1 MTYHNEQMDKP
12 RMTRRNWAAMVAAA
26 PLAAQVSSTPQNA
39 PPLSAPEP
47 DKAAAEVRKVSDRLA
62 QTEVPMAV
70 EPAFSFR
77 A

>member
-1 MTYHNEQMDKP
+1 ML
-12 RMTRRNWAAMVAAA
+12 AAA
-26 PLAAQVSSTPQNA
+26 PVAAQVAATPQNP
-39 PPLSAPEP
+39 PPLSAPAPE
-47 DKAAAEVRKVSDRLA
+47 KAAADVRKVSERLA

>member
-1 MTYHNEQMDKP
+1 VAYHNDQMDKP
-12 RMTRRNWAAMVAAA
+12 RMTRRSWAAIVAAA
-26 PLAAQVSSTPQNA
+26 PLAAQVTSTPQT

-47 DKAAAEVRKVSDRLA
+47 DKAAAEVRKISDRLA